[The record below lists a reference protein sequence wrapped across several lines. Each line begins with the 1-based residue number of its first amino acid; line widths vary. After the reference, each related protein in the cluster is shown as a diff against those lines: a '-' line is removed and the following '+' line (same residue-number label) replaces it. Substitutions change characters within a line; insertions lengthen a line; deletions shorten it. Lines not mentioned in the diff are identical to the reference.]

1 VHLRRHRFSTSR
13 PGVSMSALPRQRV
26 THQLQAPVRLS
37 LPFRVGREADY
48 VAQVLSSPMWHGD
61 GVFTRQAEEWL
72 REITGATAALTTPSC
87 THALE
92 LAGILLDLG
101 PGDEV
106 ICPSFTFTS
115 TAAAVAI
122 RGATPV
128 FVDIR
133 PDTLNLDVA
142 AVEAAITE
150 RTRAVFVVHY
160 GGVAA
165 DVESLLSITGP
176 RGIHVVEDNAHG
188 LGASWRGQHLGTFGV
203 LGTQSFHDTKNLT
216 CGEGGALLVNDVGL
230 RDRAEVIREKGTD
243 RARFLRGQ
251 VDRYTWQDAG
261 SSYLLSEISA
271 ALLVAQSEGFNDMQ
285 VRRHEVWSAYAERLA
300 GWAATTGVTLMSV
313 PEGCAHPAHLYYLL
327 MPTHED
333 QSALI
338 AHTSAR
344 EVSTV
349 FHYQPLDSSPAGL
362 RLGRTPVPC
371 DVTED
376 VASRIVRLPL
386 HPGLS
391 DVDVERVV
399 DAVTSYRSAR

>member
-1 VHLRRHRFSTSR
+1 MTTV
-13 PGVSMSALPRQRV
+13 PRQRV
-26 THQLQAPVRLS
+26 SRPLQAPVRLS
-37 LPFRVGREADY
+37 GPFRVGNEAEY
-48 VAQVLSSPMWHGD
+48 VGRVLSSPMWHGD
-61 GVFTRQAEEWL
+61 GAFTRLAEEWL
-72 REITGATAALTTPSC
+72 RETTGARAALTTPSC

-128 FVDIR
+128 VVDIR
-133 PDTLNLDVA
+133 PDTLNLDVE

-165 DVESLLSITGP
+165 DLDALLSITRP

-216 CGEGGALLVNDVGL
+216 CGEGGALLVNDIGL

-271 ALLVAQSEGFNDMQ
+271 ALLVAQSEGFDDMQ
-285 VRRHEVWSAYAERLA
+285 RLRHGVWAAYAERLA
-300 GWAATTGVTLMSV
+300 DWAAATGVTLMEV
-313 PEGCAHPAHLYYLL
+313 PEGCDHPAHLYYLL
-327 MPTHED
+327 MPTHAD
-333 QSALI
+333 QSGLI
-338 AHTSAR
+338 AHTGAR
-344 EVSTV
+344 EVATV

-371 DVTED
+371 DVTRD

-391 DVDVERVV
+391 SSDVDRVV
-399 DAVTSYRSAR
+399 DAVTSYRPAR